1 MIGLSLKAMSV
12 DKRRDG
18 PDGRRAEPAPGR
30 VTRAD
35 IEAKLRQLRGDLE
48 DTEEV
53 VKEAGKGVA
62 IGGVILLLILV
73 FLFGKRR
80 GRRKSTV
87 VEIRRI

>member
-1 MIGLSLKAMSV
+1 MAAA
-12 DKRRDG
+12 RN
-18 PDGRRAEPAPGR
+18 PAPGR

-35 IEAKLRQLRGDLE
+35 IEAKLRDLRGDLE
-48 DTEEV
+48 DTEDV

-62 IGGVILLLILV
+62 VGGIILLLILV

>member
-1 MIGLSLKAMSV
+1 MAA
-12 DKRRDG
+12 
-18 PDGRRAEPAPGR
+18 PNPAAGR